1 LRGEDNS
8 VIGMRGEYNR
18 MRKDMKYDA
27 KIHHRRSIRLKD
39 FPYNKPGHY
48 FVTFATR
55 NLECVFG
62 DVVGGEIKLNRC
74 GEIAMGEL
82 KNL

>member
-1 LRGEDNS
+1 
-8 VIGMRGEYNR
+8 
-18 MRKDMKYDA
+18 MKYDA